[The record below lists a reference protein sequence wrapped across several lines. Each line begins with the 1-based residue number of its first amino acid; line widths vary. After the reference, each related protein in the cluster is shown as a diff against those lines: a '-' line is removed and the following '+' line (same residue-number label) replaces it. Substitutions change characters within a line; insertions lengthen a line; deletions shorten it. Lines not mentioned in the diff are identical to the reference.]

1 MICVGFSI
9 NCLYPN
15 DDLRLPISEPIKL
28 VTSLFHHLEHPTLK
42 NPVKIEHGENS
53 SLMLPYTLSDLSVMV
68 LARGYKRRL
77 KNIFHIHKPVSVT
90 RHLQRVH
97 ISSYLMKRAYS

>member
-9 NCLYPN
+9 IYLYPN
-15 DDLRLPISEPIKL
+15 DDVRLPISEPIKL

-42 NPVKIEHGENS
+42 HSVKIKHNENS
-53 SLMLPYTLSDLSVMV
+53 SLMLPNTLSDLTVMV
-68 LARGYKRRL
+68 LATEYKRRL

-97 ISSYLMKRAYS
+97 ISSFLMKRAYS